1 VFTKRRD
8 EQDETHQ
15 KTISLLVSKK
25 TSLLASVARLEELE
39 IGMLTTS
46 VAFLSNYVIY
56 LETQEKD
63 ELLQAERV
71 KGLESYS
78 SELSMQPQEALI
90 RERDLA
96 EKSRYQVSN
105 IVLTRVPHLNF
116 FRKESYNFSRG
127 ANRN

>member
-1 VFTKRRD
+1 VVFTKRRD

-15 KTISLLVSKK
+15 KTISLLVSEK

-78 SELSMQPQEALI
+78 SELSMQP
-90 RERDLA
+90 
-96 EKSRYQVSN
+96 
-105 IVLTRVPHLNF
+105 P
-116 FRKESYNFSRG
+116 
-127 ANRN
+127 